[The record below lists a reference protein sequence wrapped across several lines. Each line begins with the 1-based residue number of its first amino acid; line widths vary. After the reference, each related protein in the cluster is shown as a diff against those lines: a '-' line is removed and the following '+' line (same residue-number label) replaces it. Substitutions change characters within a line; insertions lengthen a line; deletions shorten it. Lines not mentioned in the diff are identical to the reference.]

1 MNVAIIGPEGSG
13 KTVLAAVL
21 SEFLQSHPEL
31 GLRFRAASIET
42 KNYCGRVV
50 QSLSRQEWPDS
61 TRKGE
66 SQHLQ
71 WEWGLGGQWHAV
83 QLIDP
88 PGQDVRSALAG
99 GRDDL
104 GLRASIESAHL
115 VILTV
120 DAVAHQSERAEIRV
134 QNGWIVEQ
142 LLRLVDLKR
151 SNLIMVLT
159 KADRLDHE
167 LDRARWGDR
176 DAVLG
181 TIQRMMPE
189 CNLAGY
195 AEQLRSFN
203 CAAIAIAAVETVDE
217 VADGVHL
224 LLPASPLASAGLPR
238 LVGEVTKAL
247 LAFESRSS
255 LEAQRGAA
263 APSPKRKWLLLAVVA
278 ALVTLVT
285 VVLASGEPA
294 GDPPEPDRLPV
305 AGQPA
310 VRYVWQDH
318 PCDGCS
324 DGWTWLR
331 YVRPSCGE
339 CGGVGTIRREVRE
352 AVP

>member
-181 TIQRMMPE
+181 TIQRLMPE

-195 AEQLRSFN
+195 ADQLRSIN

-217 VADGVHL
+217 VVDGAHV

-238 LVGEVTKAL
+238 LVGEVTKAF
-247 LAFESRSS
+247 LAFESR
-255 LEAQRGAA
+255 AAIDTRRGDG
-263 APSPKRKWLLLAVVA
+263 SRVRNHRSLLLAAGASALALCVALFVSRCEDDQDGRMKQRVV
-278 ALVTLVT
+278 
-285 VVLASGEPA
+285 S
-294 GDPPEPDRLPV
+294 
-305 AGQPA
+305 
-310 VRYVWQDH
+310 YVWQDH
-318 PCDGCS
+318 PCDACS
-324 DGWTWLR
+324 NGTVWRFWVWPTT
-331 YVRPSCGE
+331 CGR
-339 CGGVGTIRREVRE
+339 CGGDGVAAKQVEQVTYE
-352 AVP
+352 